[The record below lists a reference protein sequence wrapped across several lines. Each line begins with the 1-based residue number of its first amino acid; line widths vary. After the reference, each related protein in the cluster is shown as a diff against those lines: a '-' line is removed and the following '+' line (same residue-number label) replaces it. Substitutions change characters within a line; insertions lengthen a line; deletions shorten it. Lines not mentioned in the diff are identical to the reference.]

1 MGGIVKALEF
11 FGGAPKTL
19 IVDNA
24 KSLVVTH
31 GKDKIVSFNRCA
43 IITVS
48 AHLLADREPLKGKIG

>member
-31 GKDKIVSFNRCA
+31 GKDKIDYSPILPFS
-43 IITVS
+43 IPE
-48 AHLLADREPLKGKIG
+48 LA